1 MDQITSRLRSVNP
14 AVWPIFISI
23 FGVLVILVGVGV
35 WIRNQS
41 SVDVEVISATP
52 TASAQLVADVQGS
65 VVKPGVY
72 TLASD
77 SRVKDALIAAGGLA
91 DNADREWVAKT
102 LNLAQKVTDG
112 IKIYIPNKDSKPAVN
127 SSVLGTKSTM
137 LNINNCS
144 LNDLDNL
151 PGIGATRAQAIVD
164 GRPYTTIEELVS
176 KKILPQSVF
185 EKIKDSISIY

>member
-52 TASAQLVADVQGS
+52 TASAQLVVDVQGS

-112 IKIYIPNKDSKPAVN
+112 IKIYIPNKDSKSVVN
-127 SSVLGTKSTM
+127 SSVLGTKSTT

-144 LNDLDNL
+144 LSDLDSL

-164 GRPYTTIEELVS
+164 GRPYTTIKELVS